1 MNGQHRIPDAAEEN
15 GRIFEPSD
23 WREHMTIRYQ
33 YLAPAA
39 LLCSCMATANAG
51 LVSAEMF
58 EFLGDPA
65 ATWGAPIA
73 SLDVNN
79 DTGYTWADGFKV
91 QFPNGL
97 GQDTTNVTSNV
108 YNVSSAMNLN
118 QGGDVLT
125 LNPGDKV
132 YAYTITLVESS
143 ATTVQTLEEFQVGLA
158 SFIGGAFMDGDLVKG
173 RGFVD
178 TGVNGPAGG
187 DPSDF
192 ENFGAPFGSSLD
204 WQWPGLEAQQL
215 GNEQTI
221 TLLMFTE
228 NSVPFE
234 GIGDLRAPTGQIS
247 GGGHISNLVPVLIP
261 TTVPTPGAATFGV
274 IAGVL
279 CARRSRR
286 GA

>member
-1 MNGQHRIPDAAEEN
+1 
-15 GRIFEPSD
+15 
-23 WREHMTIRYQ
+23 MTSRYT

-51 LVSAEMF
+51 LVSPEMF
-58 EFLGDPA
+58 EFVGDPA
-65 ATWGAPIA
+65 ATWGSPIA
-73 SLDVNN
+73 TLDVNA
-79 DTGYTWADGFKV
+79 DTSYSWASGFEV

-97 GQDTTNVTSNV
+97 GQDTTNVTSSV
-108 YNVSSAMNLN
+108 YNVSVPMVLN
-118 QGGDVLT
+118 QGLDVLV

-143 ATTVQTLEEFQVGLA
+143 ATTVDTLAEFQVGLA
-158 SFIGGAFMDGDLVKG
+158 SFIGGPFMDGSLVKG

-178 TGVNGPAGG
+178 TGVNGPAGA

-192 ENFGAPFGSSLD
+192 EDFGAPFGSSLD
-204 WQWPGLEAQQL
+204 WQWPTLEAMQL

-221 TLLMFTE
+221 TVLMFTE

-234 GIGDLRAPTGQIS
+234 GIGDLRAPTGQIA
-247 GGGHISNLVPVLIP
+247 GGGNVSNLVPVLVP
-261 TTVPTPGAATFGV
+261 TTIPTPGAATIGV
-274 IAGVL
+274 LAGVL